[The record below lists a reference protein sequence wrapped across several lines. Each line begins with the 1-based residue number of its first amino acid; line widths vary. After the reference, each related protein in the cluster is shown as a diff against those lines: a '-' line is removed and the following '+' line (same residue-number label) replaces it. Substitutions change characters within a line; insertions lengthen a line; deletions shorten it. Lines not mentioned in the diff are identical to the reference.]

1 MARIA
6 EEVIQQV
13 LAATDI
19 VDVIGR
25 SVKLRRVG
33 GDFRGLCPFHQEK
46 TPSFYVSPSR
56 GAYHCFGCGAGGTV
70 IRFLMDYESLAF
82 PEAVQRLAES
92 AGIVLRHD
100 ADNPE
105 AMRDARITGQ
115 LKDVHTRIA
124 EWYHRLL
131 LDSPG
136 AETARAYLAKRG
148 LEEQTV
154 AEWKLG
160 YAPPDHAAL
169 VGFARDHGL
178 NASTLVAA
186 GLLALR
192 EDTNPRA
199 GTYARFRDRL
209 MFPIRDDQGQVIAFS
224 GRLLDPEAKAAKYL
238 NSPETRLFQKS
249 RVLFGLDKSR
259 RDILREQVALVCEG
273 QIDLITC
280 FEHGLRHVVAPLGTS
295 LTEQHAR
302 LLRRHAPEVIL
313 CFDADTAGYKA
324 AVRAFGTLAQA
335 GLLVR
340 VAALPPGQD
349 PDSLIRQQGVDH
361 FRQLTAEAADFF
373 QYQIDHLAGSLDL
386 NSLRDRTRIAG
397 ELAVTLAQV
406 EPKVTQDA
414 AIQRTAMVLG
424 LTDQALRH
432 EVAVAQRELARLSQR
447 PPRHQAPGAG
457 TDGDPGGND
466 RAPAGAGGRDPD
478 WGQAKPRQQRGTQ
491 GDQREL
497 PDPSN
502 TVAMLCRL
510 ALTEPDCLH
519 WLREEGDRELLSQ
532 VPQTELL
539 ALVWDSAIDPDQ
551 PGSMAAFFA
560 SLPPAL
566 ERQFSRLLHRRQPGA
581 GLDDMRRAWQRL
593 ELDAARADLRQL
605 QARLRRGGA
614 GDDLASIHQSFV
626 SQRKH
631 VLDLERRLRQLP
643 QL

>member
-6 EEVIQQV
+6 EETIQQV
-13 LAATDI
+13 LAASDI

-25 SVKLRRVG
+25 FVKLRRVG

-56 GAYHCFGCGAGGTV
+56 NAYHCFGCGAGGTV
-70 IRFLMDYESLAF
+70 IRFLMDYENLPF
-82 PEAVQRLAES
+82 PEAVQRLADS
-92 AGIVLRHD
+92 AGIVLRQD

-105 AMRDARITGQ
+105 AMRDARITGR
-115 LKDVHTRIA
+115 LKEVHTRVA
-124 EWYHRLL
+124 DWYHQLL
-131 LDSPG
+131 LESPA
-136 AETARAYLAKRG
+136 AEGARAYLAKRG
-148 LEEQTV
+148 LQEQTV
-154 AEWKLG
+154 AEWQLG
-160 YAPPDHAAL
+160 YAPPDHATL
-169 VGFARDHGL
+169 VGFARQHDL
-178 NASTLVAA
+178 NAATLIAA

-192 EDTNPRA
+192 EESNPGA
-199 GTYARFRDRL
+199 GTYPRFRDRL

-238 NSPETRLFQKS
+238 NSPETRLFHKS

-273 QIDLITC
+273 QLDLITC

-302 LLRRHAPEVIL
+302 TLRRHAPEVVL

-324 AVRAFGTLAQA
+324 AVRAFGTLAKA

-349 PDSLIRQQGVDH
+349 PDSLIRQQGVDA
-361 FRQLTAEAADFF
+361 FRDLTTAAVDFF
-373 QYQIDHLAGSLDL
+373 QYQIGHLAGSLDL

-397 ELAVTLAQV
+397 ELATTLAQV

-432 EVAVAQRELARLSQR
+432 EVALAQRELQRQSQR
-447 PPRHQAPGAG
+447 PGHAPTPHTPGRPGRGGQAGGANAG
-457 TDGDPGGND
+457 TTTRTDDPGTEG
-466 RAPAGAGGRDPD
+466 
-478 WGQAKPRQQRGTQ
+478 
-491 GDQREL
+491 EL
-497 PDPSN
+497 PEPSN

-519 WLREEGDRELLSQ
+519 WLREEGDRDLLRQ

-539 ALVWDSAIDPDQ
+539 ALIWDSAIDPDQ
-551 PGSMAAFFA
+551 PGSTAAFFA
-560 SLPPAL
+560 GLPGPL

-581 GLDDMRRAWQRL
+581 GLEDMRRAWRRL
-593 ELDAARADLRQL
+593 ELDAAKAELRQL
-605 QARLRRGGA
+605 HARLRQPSAGA
-614 GDDLASIHQSFV
+614 ADLAEIHQRFV
-626 SQRKH
+626 DQRKR
-631 VLDLERRLRQLP
+631 VLDLEHQLKQVP
-643 QL
+643 PL